1 MLRSWKISGML
12 RYAVHL
18 AQVAIMIALGENIMY
33 VMAPKPLSLHREG
46 VGPSDGDGLFSWET
60 DEPKKWCMFVD
71 LSLSLWADGE
81 FKVFLVVFPPVQAPG
96 ARGSYGPNLVE
107 IPMTVSS
114 TSGWFPL
121 RHAMS
126 AEPPPGI
133 NTGIMQ
139 CRADLLG
146 SRRTWGGHVRP
157 N

>member
-71 LSLSLWADGE
+71 LSLSLSLGGWGVQG
-81 FKVFLVVFPPVQAPG
+81 FFGGVPP
-96 ARGSYGPNLVE
+96 
-107 IPMTVSS
+107 SS
-114 TSGWFPL
+114 SP
-121 RHAMS
+121 R
-126 AEPPPGI
+126 
-133 NTGIMQ
+133 
-139 CRADLLG
+139 C
-146 SRRTWGGHVRP
+146 
-157 N
+157 